1 MVDMSNLWNMQGM
14 MFLMVLTGMI
24 FSKIGVITKEG
35 RSCLTKLTINLF
47 IPCNMVAAFLNAD
60 HSMLF
65 QMAEIMLISFV
76 VQIAQ
81 YILSKILFR
90 KMDPRE
96 RAVMRYSTM
105 VSNAGFLG
113 NPMIQGMYG
122 ESGLVLAS
130 VFLVPVRLFY
140 WTVGLACYVP
150 GSCLSSEE

>member
-76 VQIAQ
+76 IQIAQ

-113 NPMIQGMYG
+113 NPMIQGMHG

-130 VFLVPVRLFY
+130 VFTPSTSV
-140 WTVGLACYVP
+140 
-150 GSCLSSEE
+150 

>member
-76 VQIAQ
+76 IQIAQ

-90 KMDPRE
+90 KMGPAGAGGYALQHDGIECRFPRQSDDP
-96 RAVMRYSTM
+96 
-105 VSNAGFLG
+105 GH
-113 NPMIQGMYG
+113 
-122 ESGLVLAS
+122 
-130 VFLVPVRLFY
+130 VR
-140 WTVGLACYVP
+140 
-150 GSCLSSEE
+150 